1 MGRVGFGTG
10 VALVFICDR
19 RRSVA
24 ACATLMLRG
33 FEVSRLC
40 KLLKGLWKK
49 RRGERNK
56 EGRDTG
62 IYRER
67 KKRKGE
73 E

>member
-1 MGRVGFGTG
+1 
-10 VALVFICDR
+10 
-19 RRSVA
+19 
-24 ACATLMLRG
+24 MLRG